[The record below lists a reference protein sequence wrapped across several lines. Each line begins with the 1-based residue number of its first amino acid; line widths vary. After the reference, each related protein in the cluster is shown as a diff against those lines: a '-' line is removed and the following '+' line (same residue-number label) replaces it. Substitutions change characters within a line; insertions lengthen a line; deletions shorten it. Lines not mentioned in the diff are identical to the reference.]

1 MTDDGI
7 VRAGWPP
14 ALVYALQ
21 FGAVGIWTAYAS
33 IYFAELGV
41 SLALIGVLAAV
52 PALVAILASP
62 AWGLLAD
69 RLGDMRL
76 PYLAGAVIAA
86 LAGVWVALGPAT
98 DMLLAAVFVLS
109 IGAAAMTPLLDARTM
124 QRLEPRRERFGQVR
138 AFGSGAFTVVA
149 LATAAFVAATGLGA
163 MFIGYAGL
171 VLGAGIAAVLFLGRP
186 PAAVLLVGAGPL
198 AAIGLLRD
206 RSLLLFFT
214 GSVFVWTA
222 AVGTMTLF
230 SLRIIELGGDS
241 ALAATG
247 WAINA
252 LWEVPFMLGFAR
264 FARRFRVEHL
274 IVIGAVLFVI
284 RGVLWTLS
292 PTPVLLIAFTV
303 VGAAA
308 FAFVLVG
315 TAAFVAERAPDHLQA
330 TAQALFGAT
339 TFALGSIAGAVLAGQ
354 IAAVAGI
361 PAIYPAGVVASAI
374 GAVLIW
380 LGIARRRGAEDAQV
394 QEPLTTAA

>member
-1 MTDDGI
+1 
-7 VRAGWPP
+7 R
-14 ALVYALQ
+14 
-21 FGAVGIWTAYAS
+21 S
-33 IYFAELGV
+33 
-41 SLALIGVLAAV
+41 
-52 PALVAILASP
+52 
-62 AWGLLAD
+62 
-69 RLGDMRL
+69 
-76 PYLAGAVIAA
+76 
-86 LAGVWVALGPAT
+86 
-98 DMLLAAVFVLS
+98 
-109 IGAAAMTPLLDARTM
+109 
-124 QRLEPRRERFGQVR
+124 
-138 AFGSGAFTVVA
+138 
-149 LATAAFVAATGLGA
+149 
-163 MFIGYAGL
+163 L
-171 VLGAGIAAVLFLGRP
+171 VL
-186 PAAVLLVGAGPL
+186 
-198 AAIGLLRD
+198 
-206 RSLLLFFT
+206 FFA
-214 GSVFVWTA
+214 GSVFVWTS

-292 PTPVLLIAFTV
+292 PTPLLLIAFTV

-354 IAAVAGI
+354 IAAAAGI

-374 GAVLIW
+374 GALLIW
-380 LGIARRRGAEDAQV
+380 LGIARRRGAEDARV